1 MNRLLVFPFELIN
14 QGGLSAV
21 VGCLF
26 FAIGLLLIFIVFKI
40 SLGLLN
46 FSVMSSTTKKGRITR
61 KFVVPEHTEQQ
72 GRLLVKVP
80 ARNMLEV
87 DVEGELFVIGPPD
100 WKYER
105 VSEGDEVE
113 VLLRIGRLTRAE
125 VLDDIGSF

>member
-80 ARNMLEV
+80 ARNML

-125 VLDDIGSF
+125 VLDDIGPF